1 MSVVWKIYKS
11 RMPSIVQ
18 SLTLIFARLIHY
30 HPKEIIDFL
39 SETSIDNRISLKI
52 VLDKWLLQQPLFRGH
67 YTRNTTLSALLKLLL
82 LRDPRIESLMVIG
95 YNPSHSN
102 VNSEVNAP
110 FKMLSLML
118 RYIEN
123 EIQPNAKGAKLPKK
137 LREKAAV
144 DGEEEKEEA
153 VGTGLMAGYKMKRE
167 AHIGDGERLDT
178 IDVNDDDD
186 DYQPNDVDNFSND
199 NDQGVDDD
207 EDVDSEDERRRRTGA
222 ERIEVNLDDIK
233 DDEDEDPLLD
243 KGGLLGK
250 PPAGLFTIKES

>member
-1 MSVVWKIYKS
+1 
-11 RMPSIVQ
+11 
-18 SLTLIFARLIHY
+18 
-30 HPKEIIDFL
+30 
-39 SETSIDNRISLKI
+39 
-52 VLDKWLLQQPLFRGH
+52 
-67 YTRNTTLSALLKLLL
+67 
-82 LRDPRIESLMVIG
+82 MVIG

-110 FKMLSLML
+110 FKMLSRML

-123 EIQPNAKGAKLPKK
+123 EIQPNAKLPKK

-144 DGEEEKEEA
+144 DGEEEKEET

-199 NDQGVDDD
+199 NDQGGDDE

-222 ERIEVNLDDIK
+222 ERIEVNLDDI
-233 DDEDEDPLLD
+233 EDEDP
-243 KGGLLGK
+243 LLGK

>member
-1 MSVVWKIYKS
+1 M
-11 RMPSIVQ
+11 
-18 SLTLIFARLIHY
+18 
-30 HPKEIIDFL
+30 
-39 SETSIDNRISLKI
+39 
-52 VLDKWLLQQPLFRGH
+52 
-67 YTRNTTLSALLKLLL
+67 
-82 LRDPRIESLMVIG
+82 
-95 YNPSHSN
+95 
-102 VNSEVNAP
+102 
-110 FKMLSLML
+110 
-118 RYIEN
+118 
-123 EIQPNAKGAKLPKK
+123 
-137 LREKAAV
+137 

-199 NDQGVDDD
+199 NDQGGDDD

-233 DDEDEDPLLD
+233 DDEDEDPQ
-243 KGGLLGK
+243 GGLLGK